1 MKISQDFKKFHLH
14 DGGMNAIEYQPHNK
28 VLILTLELA
37 YTSPPELGSIG
48 QMIFSGVEQ
57 LSADPPLEEIN
68 WTEDSSGEIA
78 DADYT
83 PDQNIGTLE
92 AIVWYVEI
100 FRLGRSY
107 TEAYMLHL
115 RFLAES
121 FEWIP
126 DK

>member
-1 MKISQDFKKFHLH
+1 
-14 DGGMNAIEYQPHNK
+14 
-28 VLILTLELA
+28 
-37 YTSPPELGSIG
+37 
-48 QMIFSGVEQ
+48 MIFSGVEQ
-57 LSADPPLEEIN
+57 LSANPPLEDIHWVN
-68 WTEDSSGEIA
+68 DVWGEIVT
-78 DADYT
+78 ADYT